1 MSANTKLLPH
11 IQVLRGF
18 SVILVF
24 LYHLKINF
32 FSKGYIGVDIFF
44 VISGFVI
51 TNMLIKEFEI
61 TKKINFLSFYIK
73 RFKRIFPLLIFVT
86 TTTFVLYK
94 FFGPPDLSLRKDF
107 IYSLLGVSNILFMFK
122 EIDYFD
128 NVFDNPY
135 AHTWSLGVEEQF
147 YLIFPI
153 FLFFILKYLN
163 FKNIAKFFYL
173 LIFIS
178 LFTIFFFN
186 INISTIFYLPF
197 LRFWE
202 FFFGCFIPFIKLKK
216 NNLLSL
222 IFLIIALVIIFLP
235 IHINQNGTIY
245 IIHNILVV
253 LCVSNFLIY
262 YQQNKIY
269 ELIFNNKFL
278 VILGNQSY
286 SIYLWH
292 LPIIYFVSIYFN
304 NKTFLILTLILTF
317 SFSFLTYHF
326 VENYFRYR
334 KWDKKF
340 IFKPL
345 GILVSL
351 VIIFIFSNKL
361 FSTSEIRSFV
371 KKNNYL
377 EKNFNWIDRTTF
389 KKMKINDFPVYPN
402 CQKNIREQLYKN
414 EINLKCLKENK
425 SKDLFYLVGNSYI
438 AQHVPMFNQEKKF
451 DFYYEHYDD
460 NLNSNFNKLSVFSKK
475 YNKVYLVKSINN
487 NNEFKKFIETVKNN
501 YNQKINFLAI
511 GPIPNFRNKYLNP
524 LTCLIQKLE
533 CEINKIEDL
542 NERNLQNI
550 KDQMILLMQ
559 TNTNLYFFDSYD
571 ALCPLLKC
579 SVYNNNEDLL
589 MLRDDKHLSYE
600 GSLSISKKFK
610 KFVMEEL
617 E

>member
-292 LPIIYFVSIYFN
+292 LPIIYFVSIYFS

>member
-1 MSANTKLLPH
+1 M
-11 IQVLRGF
+11 
-18 SVILVF
+18 
-24 LYHLKINF
+24 
-32 FSKGYIGVDIFF
+32 
-44 VISGFVI
+44 
-51 TNMLIKEFEI
+51 
-61 TKKINFLSFYIK
+61 
-73 RFKRIFPLLIFVT
+73 
-86 TTTFVLYK
+86 
-94 FFGPPDLSLRKDF
+94 
-107 IYSLLGVSNILFMFK
+107 
-122 EIDYFD
+122 
-128 NVFDNPY
+128 
-135 AHTWSLGVEEQF
+135 
-147 YLIFPI
+147 
-153 FLFFILKYLN
+153 
-163 FKNIAKFFYL
+163 
-173 LIFIS
+173 
-178 LFTIFFFN
+178 
-186 INISTIFYLPF
+186 
-197 LRFWE
+197 RFWE